1 MKRSFT
7 KTKLP
12 MIVILIAFTV
22 YLFIKDVRA
31 GYLGLVVT
39 MLIGAFMFYE
49 ENKRYREEV
58 HYIENLNQTFDLL
71 AQNAVFN
78 MPFALLIVDTE
89 GAVEWYNTLFT
100 EMIGKD
106 TLLGLPIEEVLPGF
120 PIAEM
125 REGTITRV
133 KHVIHDTV
141 YEFYVNSVTD
151 PASRV
156 YKKLLVYAVDN
167 TADERIRKAYEDE
180 KLAVML
186 VDVDNFDEVRSVVDE
201 DTRSM
206 VLSRITRLLAAE
218 TRAHHGILRQFESDK
233 YLIILHSRDA
243 REMME
248 DKMQILEK
256 VREIPDAKNMKPTLS
271 IGIAMD
277 GANPLEV
284 FRTAKTALDIALG
297 RGGDQAVAKQGDKLA
312 FFGGTSKATEKRTQ
326 VKSRVIAHALR
337 QLIEESSEVLIMG
350 HKNSDLDA
358 FGAAVGILATVRECG
373 KDGSIVL
380 DSSNPSIDNLYR
392 RLISEEEGFREHII
406 SRKEALDRVSPT
418 SLVVVVDTHRQSS
431 TEEPKLLERT
441 ERIVLIDHHRRSA
454 EYIENPTI
462 TYLEPYASSTCELV
476 TEILK
481 YISDK
486 IFINAPEADALLAG
500 IVMDTK
506 NFFYQTGVRTFEA
519 ASYLKR
525 AGADS
530 MRVKNLFKDGID
542 TYMAKAEAMQNVEI
556 LSEKIAISRIDQET
570 SDSVLIASEAA
581 DDFLNIRGV
590 EASFVLTK
598 AFGKIHI
605 SARSAGRISV
615 QLIMERL
622 GGGGHLTSA
631 ATQISGMNMDEA
643 EKMLKKTIKEFIEEE
658 E

>member
-1 MKRSFT
+1 MKRSFIKT
-7 KTKLP
+7 KTP
-12 MIVILIAFTV
+12 IIVILLVLTG
-22 YLFIKDVRA
+22 YLFVKDVRA
-31 GYLGLVVT
+31 AYVALGVT
-39 MLIGAFMFYE
+39 ILIGAYLYYDDK
-49 ENKRYREEV
+49 KRRNDEV
-58 HYIENLNQTFDLL
+58 RHIENLNQTFDLL

-78 MPFALLIVDTE
+78 MPFALMIVDRE
-89 GAVEWYNTLFT
+89 GKIEWHNKLFT
-100 EMIGKD
+100 EMVGRD
-106 TLLGLPIEEVLPGF
+106 TLLGMPIEEALPGL
-120 PIAEM
+120 PIAKM
-125 REGTITRV
+125 RDGSIQCVR
-133 KHVIHDTV
+133 HVIEETV
-141 YEFYVNSVTD
+141 YEFYVNCVTD

-156 YKKLLVYAVDN
+156 YEKLLIYAVDN
-167 TADERIRKAYEDE
+167 TVDETIRKAYEDE

-186 VDVDNFDEVRSVVDE
+186 VDIDNFDEVRSVVDE
-201 DTRSM
+201 DTRTM
-206 VLSRITRLLAAE
+206 ILSRVTRTIAAE
-218 TRAHHGILRQFESDK
+218 VRAHHGILRQYESDK
-233 YLIILHSRDA
+233 FLVILHARDA
-243 REMME
+243 LEMME
-248 DKMQILEK
+248 EKMQVLES
-256 VREIPDAKNMKPTLS
+256 VREISGVENMKPTLS
-271 IGIAMD
+271 IGIALD
-277 GANPLEV
+277 GKHPLEV
-284 FRTAKTALDIALG
+284 FDTAKTALDIALG

-312 FFGGTSKATEKRTQ
+312 FFGGTSKATEKRNQ

-337 QLIEESSEVLIMG
+337 QLIDESSEVLIMG

-358 FGAAVGILATVRECG
+358 FGAAVGILATVRERNKEG
-373 KDGSIVL
+373 YIVL
-380 DSSNPSIDNLYR
+380 DNSNPSIDNLYH
-392 RLISEEEGFREHII
+392 RLLSEEEGFQERVMT
-406 SRKEALDRVSPT
+406 RREALERVRST

-476 TEILK
+476 TEILN

-486 IFINAPEADALLAG
+486 IFIHPSEADALLAG
-500 IVMDTK
+500 ITMDTK

-530 MRVKNLFKDGID
+530 MRVKNLFKDGIE
-542 TYMAKAEAMQNVEI
+542 TYMAKAWAMQNVEI
-556 LSEKIAISRIDQET
+556 ISKKIAISKIDKES

-605 SARSAGRISV
+605 SARSVGRISV